1 VTSIVVGVC
10 CLALLGVARDAWVRW
25 LADRAAERA
34 ARPDDTMG
42 DRVASLEA
50 AMGEGD
56 ASLPRRVTMLERAR
70 HGVRARA

>member
-1 VTSIVVGVC
+1 MTSIVVGVV
-10 CLALLGVARDAWVRW
+10 CLALLWAARDAWVRW

-42 DRVASLEA
+42 ARVVALEQ
-50 AMGEGD
+50 AMGEGEG
-56 ASLPRRVTMLERAR
+56 LPRRVLLLERAR